1 MSTALVIDDTDANRQ
16 FFERLLAQAGFLI
29 RSAANGTNALKIAD
43 ELERLELAIIDMEI
57 PDMSGLEIVARLRK
71 RFPSACLVIATM
83 HDERTLMDSAFA
95 RGCDLFMVKPHGFVE
110 LFKRLQTQGT
120 EGLHASRP
128 LVIDQYGLRNYGA
141 YSA

>member
-110 LFKRLQTQGT
+110 LFKRLQTQGA